1 MEKKKELEETWVA
14 EGKCNM
20 EKSKHSGRG
29 GICKCALQV
38 NDFCMKVWNF
48 TSHHP
53 IPKPQ
58 ILDFLASVLEESW
71 KEDV

>member
-1 MEKKKELEETWVA
+1 MV
-14 EGKCNM
+14 GG
-20 EKSKHSGRG
+20 S

-58 ILDFLASVLEESW
+58 ILDFLASVLVESW
-71 KEDV
+71 EEDV